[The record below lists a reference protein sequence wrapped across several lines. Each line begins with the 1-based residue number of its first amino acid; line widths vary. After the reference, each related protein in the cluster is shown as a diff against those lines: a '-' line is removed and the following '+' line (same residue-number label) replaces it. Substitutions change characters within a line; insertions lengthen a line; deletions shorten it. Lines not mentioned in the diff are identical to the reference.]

1 MRKLVISSLV
11 WLSAFSPA
19 QQISFDV
26 LQEVSTEHSK
36 GRNRESSQSL
46 WMVNS
51 QSGNF
56 VKLQR
61 NGYKYLASIHDP
73 ATGLLHYFNV
83 YSKENSLVPVY
94 ANSYRYES
102 SARTHAEAKNN
113 VLKTAVVSET
123 APLEYEI
130 KVFRKE
136 RDRKPEYIFR
146 IKLDKALYTNLA
158 TSVDNPKVTTAVEQS
173 LIDKLAGLPCCYRI
187 ISYVGTRV
195 KGDFS
200 TKSRIVKETPVSI
213 FFIIPQVPKI
223 DNL

>member
-11 WLSAFSPA
+11 WLSAFFPA

-36 GRNRESSQSL
+36 GRNRESSKSL
-46 WMVNS
+46 WLVNS

-73 ATGLLHYFNV
+73 QAGLLHYFNV
-83 YSKENSLVPVY
+83 YNKENSLVPVY
-94 ANSYRYES
+94 SNSYRYEV
-102 SARTHAEAKNN
+102 SARTHAEVKNN
-113 VLKTAVVSET
+113 VVKTTVVSET

-136 RDRKPEYIFR
+136 RDSKPEYIFR
-146 IKLDKALYTNLA
+146 IKLEKALYTNLA
-158 TSVDNPKVTTAVEQS
+158 TSVDNSKVTAAVEQS

-187 ISYVGTRV
+187 ISYEGTRA
-195 KGDFS
+195 KGDYYA
-200 TKSRIVKETPVSI
+200 KSRIVKETPVSI